1 MAKDE
6 LVFKRVE
13 KKYVLNKKQLEK
25 FLLEISSYI
34 KKDNHDEYTIKN
46 IYYDTDNYQLI
57 RNSIDKPLYKE
68 KLRIRCYD
76 CFNNSEN
83 VYVEIKKKF
92 NKTVIKRRV
101 NLNYQEAISYLNK
114 KIKPNN
120 NSQILNEIDYFINFY
135 ELKPKIYLAYERIAF
150 CGKDN
155 PSLRITIDKN
165 IRYRLNN
172 YNINYDN
179 DCDFL
184 LDYNQ
189 YLIEIK
195 TCTNFPLW
203 LVKALN
209 ENELFP
215 QSFSKYGNSYKQIL
229 KKGVAKPCS

>member
-13 KKYVLNKKQLEK
+13 KKYILSKEQLDK
-25 FLLEISSYI
+25 FLLEISNYI

-46 IYYDTDNYQLI
+46 VYYDTDNFQLI
-57 RNSIDKPLYKE
+57 RNSLDKPLYKE

-76 CFNNSEN
+76 CLKNQNN

-101 NLNYQEAISYLNK
+101 SLNYQEALNYLGAN
-114 KIKPNN
+114 IKPSCD
-120 NSQILNEIDYFINFY
+120 SQILHEIDYFINFY
-135 ELKPKIYLAYERIAF
+135 KLKPKLYLAYERVAY
-150 CGKDN
+150 CGNSD

-165 IRYRLNN
+165 IRYRMD
-172 YNINYDN
+172 NYDIN
-179 DCDFL
+179 DDTNCNL
-184 LDYNQ
+184 LMNNDK

-203 LVKALN
+203 LAKALN

-215 QSFSKYGNSYKQIL
+215 QSFSKYGNSYKEII
-229 KKGVAKPCS
+229 KNGGNRICS